1 MKKVLAWIKAH
12 LVPVVSVVL
21 ILVLLPVG
29 FVVSTGWGKGIRE
42 ARQEDAGSALSRI
55 RSQESVTYTIPPI
68 LPGEEAI
75 EQRAAPNT
83 ARTAWFQS
91 LAESRQAEATRVV
104 EETVAFNRRDRDVLV
119 DGLFPEPASARQRQ
133 VKSLELAERVIGT
146 DTKRSVY
153 LELLESISA
162 GPPADAQRAAQLIS
176 DFRDRELERHQSET
190 GRSELDPAEAEELQS
205 ALTDRRIGEYQR
217 VARSR
222 SVYATPEVIHART
235 ATRTGSTGRPT
246 PGGRPT
252 GGSAGGTGA
261 WVTLPAEVP
270 DQPPE
275 IDEVFGWQFDYWVVE
290 DILGAIDA
298 ANTQA
303 GVRADV
309 TTAAV
314 KRIEDLRVS
323 PLINAATSDPS
334 PRGSRNDFNDFG
346 DPSMGGG
353 GGGSDP
359 AAAIIEP
366 DPMASVTG
374 RSESN
379 GLYDRRTA
387 RLTAIVA
394 SEQLDELL
402 RALAA
407 TNFISVLEMDLAEVN
422 AWEHLEEGYFYG
434 SDHVLRVT
442 LELECLY
449 LREWTVPFMPKP
461 IREALGIPDD
471 PAPDA

>member
-12 LVPVVSVVL
+12 LVPVVSVLL

-42 ARQEDAGSALSRI
+42 SRQEEAGAALSRI
-55 RSQESVTYTIPPI
+55 KGQESVTYTIPPI

-75 EQRAAPNT
+75 EQRAAANS
-83 ARTAWFQS
+83 ARTAWFKER
-91 LAESRQAEATRVV
+91 AESRQAEAARVV
-104 EETVAFNRRDRDVLV
+104 EDTVAFNRQNRGPLV
-119 DGLFPEPASARQRQ
+119 EGLFPEPPSARQRQ
-133 VKSLELAERVIGT
+133 VRSLELAERVIGT
-146 DTKRSVY
+146 DSKRSVY
-153 LELLESISA
+153 LELLDSINA
-162 GPPADAQRAAQLIS
+162 GPPADSERAAQLIS

-190 GRSELDPAEAEELQS
+190 GRAELDPAEAEELQT

-222 SVYATPEVIHART
+222 SVYATPEVIHSRT
-235 ATRTGSTGRPT
+235 ASRTGSAGRT
-246 PGGRPT
+246 PAGGRL
-252 GGSAGGTGA
+252 GGASAGGSGT

-275 IDEVFGWQFDYWVVE
+275 IDEAFGWQFDYWVVE
-290 DILGAIDA
+290 DILRAVDA
-298 ANTQA
+298 ANTQG

-314 KRIEDLRVS
+314 KRIEDLRVA
-323 PLINAATSDPS
+323 PLISAAASTPS
-334 PRGSRNDFNDFG
+334 PRGGRNDFNDFN
-346 DPSMGGG
+346 DPGMGGA

-387 RLTAIVA
+387 RLTTIVA

-407 TNFISVLEMDLAEVN
+407 TNFIAVLEMDLEQID

-461 IREALGIPDD
+461 IREALGIPDE

>member
-12 LVPVVSVVL
+12 LVPVVSVAL

-42 ARQEDAGSALSRI
+42 SRQEDAGSALSRI
-55 RSQESVTYTIPPI
+55 KSQESVTYTIPPI

-83 ARTAWFQS
+83 ARTAWFQALS
-91 LAESRQAEATRVV
+91 ESRQTEASRVV
-104 EETVAFNRRDRDVLV
+104 EETVAFNRQDREAIV

-146 DTKRSVY
+146 DSKRSVY
-153 LELLESISA
+153 DELLASIDA
-162 GPPADAQRAAQLIS
+162 GPPADGERAAQLIA
-176 DFRDRELERHQSET
+176 DFRDREMERHQSET
-190 GRSELDPAEAEELQS
+190 GRTELDPAEAEELQS
-205 ALTDRRIGEYQR
+205 ALTARRIGEYQR

-222 SVYATPEVIHART
+222 SVYATPEVIHSRT
-235 ATRTGSTGRPT
+235 ASRTP
-246 PGGRPT
+246 PGGRRSS
-252 GGSAGGTGA
+252 GGGGGGTGT

-290 DILGAIDA
+290 DIINAIDA

-314 KRIEDLRVS
+314 KRVEDLRVS
-323 PLINAATSDPS
+323 PLISAAASAPAS
-334 PRGSRNDFNDFG
+334 RGSRDFNDFG
-346 DPSMGGG
+346 SDPGMGGASAA
-353 GGGSDP
+353 SDP
-359 AAAIIEP
+359 ATAIIEP

-387 RLTAIVA
+387 RLTAVVA
-394 SEQLDELL
+394 SDQLDELL

-407 TNFISVLEMDLAEVN
+407 TNFISVLEMDLAEIN

-461 IREALGIPDD
+461 IREALGIPDE